1 MDKLSTKNLKV
12 TVSGKREWDN
22 ETQKLAKVEMTL
34 EDFCDFV
41 TSIDV
46 SSADVDSDFIES
58 EDFDKAVVGYMVL
71 NGGKITLECCTSS
84 YDDAITLHGLESW
97 ADSVDERHNGESFED
112 TFVCVLSMKGE

>member
-1 MDKLSTKNLKV
+1 MSTLNTKNLKV
-12 TVSGKREWDN
+12 TVSGTREWDD
-22 ETQKLAKVEMTL
+22 ETQNLAEVEMTL

-46 SSADVDSDFIES
+46 SCADVDVES

-71 NGGKITLECCTSS
+71 NGGKITLSCGTSD
-84 YDDAITLHGLESW
+84 YDDAISLHGLEPW
-97 ADSVDERHNGESFED
+97 ADSVDEKHVCESFED